1 LQIFR
6 VDGRPPRSRLCR
18 LAGLALAATL
28 AAAAVGC
35 AGDDKHAGSAL
46 DYTENAKR
54 DYELAMRALEE
65 KNWEVVEQMF
75 NDVRKNYS
83 YSRYARLA
91 ELRIADAN
99 YEQDKIAEAISG
111 YKSFV
116 HDYPNDPEIPY
127 ARYKIAQGEY
137 DSVSASV
144 FLPPLEERDL
154 AAVNDALVTIRAF
167 LSDYPNSEHSE
178 QLRFMLEVVLGLLA
192 RHELYV
198 ARYYLREDR
207 FEAAA
212 ARVNHAVEAFPRSGL
227 EPEGLLLLAEIRMK
241 QKRSAD
247 ARDLLERL
255 LKRHPESPFS
265 VPARKYLA
273 FLRGNEPVGVLRQG
287 DQKKPAVEPGLR
299 AQ

>member
-1 LQIFR
+1 MCQPGRPAPHGLGHDGSPGLAPFPPAPLTARAVPAVLQIFR

-144 FLPPLEERDL
+144 L
-154 AAVNDALVTIRAF
+154 AGEPIRAR
-167 LSDYPNSEHSE
+167 LTEAPAGGSIG
-178 QLRFMLEVVLGLLA
+178 GLK
-192 RHELYV
+192 V
-198 ARYYLREDR
+198 TTDSGW
-207 FEAAA
+207 FA
-212 ARVNHAVEAFPRSGL
+212 ARPSGT
-227 EPEGLLLLAEIRMK
+227 ENVYKIYAESF
-241 QKRSAD
+241 QS
-247 ARDLLERL
+247 
-255 LKRHPESPFS
+255 
-265 VPARKYLA
+265 
-273 FLRGNEPVGVLRQG
+273 
-287 DQKKPAVEPGLR
+287 R
-299 AQ
+299 AQLDVIVAEAKAIVGRALASST

>member
-1 LQIFR
+1 LKWA
-6 VDGRPPRSRLCR
+6 GRGTRS
-18 LAGLALAATL
+18 LAWLLL
-28 AAAAVGC
+28 AAALGTVGAGC
-35 AGDDKHAGSAL
+35 ASGDKHAGSAL

-65 KNWEVVEQMF
+65 KNWEVVETMF

-99 YEQDKIAEAISG
+99 YQQEKLAEALSG

-116 HDYPNDPEIPY
+116 HDYPNDAEVPY
-127 ARYKIAQGEY
+127 ARYQIAQAEY

-154 AAVNDALVTIRAF
+154 AAVNDSLATIRHF
-167 LSDYPNSEHSE
+167 LADYPNSEHSE
-178 QLRFMLEVVLGLLA
+178 QLRYMLEVVLGLLA

-198 ARYYLREDR
+198 ARYYLGMDR

-212 ARVNHAVEAFPRSGL
+212 ARVNHAVETFPRSGL

-241 QKRSAD
+241 QKRPAD
-247 ARDLLERL
+247 ARAFLERL
-255 LKRHPESPFS
+255 LKMHPESPFS

-273 FLRGNEPVGVLRQG
+273 FMGSSETVGVSRQG
-287 DQKKPAVEPGLR
+287 GAEKPPAPALR